1 MTECCVPHMMATK
14 FSKMIDRSGIP
25 STEISVEEF
34 VSIGK
39 EVVVASSACLS
50 SSVSTSNVTTTTSTS
65 TLSCEFKS
73 VFFRQYAVGD
83 ANKGSKMP

>member
-1 MTECCVPHMMATK
+1 MTECCVPHMMATT
-14 FSKMIDRSGIP
+14 FSKMIDRRGI
-25 STEISVEEF
+25 EISVEEF

-39 EVVVASSACLS
+39 EVVVAPSACFS
-50 SSVSTSNVTTTTSTS
+50 SSVSTSNVSTTTSTS

>member
-1 MTECCVPHMMATK
+1 MTECCVPHMMATT
-14 FSKMIDRSGIP
+14 FSKMIDRRGI
-25 STEISVEEF
+25 EISVEEF
-34 VSIGK
+34 ASIGK
-39 EVVVASSACLS
+39 EVVVASSACFS
-50 SSVSTSNVTTTTSTS
+50 SSVSTSNVSTSTS